1 MLSVLL
7 LILKIIGITIAV
19 ILGLIL
25 LLVLIVLFVA
35 VKYKGIAVKQGN
47 DIRAGFKVTW
57 LFHIVSVKVNFE
69 DKELRYYVKIFGVQM
84 IPKKVKEK
92 SQDTIKDVVNNEDTT
107 ALDENVDNNSL
118 AKPAEEQTSEE
129 QKSEEQ
135 TSEEQMIDKNQTE
148 DKPADEN
155 PPENP
160 VDGKKSV
167 FRKIIDKIRNIK
179 YTIKSIYDKIK
190 NILENIKFYKRVL
203 TSELAHTCYAKVKK
217 ILFKLLKHIAPR
229 KLKGNLLIG
238 FEDPATTGQIL
249 GYICMFYP
257 IYGNNLNVRADFE
270 NKVLDADLKFKGH
283 IRLYVLLIGALRLWR
298 DKNIKKL
305 IAVLKRGRR

>member
-19 ILGLIL
+19 ILGLLL

-35 VKYKGIAVKQGN
+35 VKYKGIAVKQGD

-57 LFHIVSVKVNFE
+57 LFHIVSVKVTFE
-69 DKELRYYVKIFGVQM
+69 DKELRYFVKIFGIQIM
-84 IPKKVKEK
+84 PKKEKVKDK
-92 SQDTIKDVVNNEDTT
+92 SPDNAQNKVVE
-107 ALDENVDNNSL
+107 EQMPVEQ
-118 AKPAEEQTSEE
+118 KPDEQTSDE
-129 QKSEEQ
+129 QKPDEHTSDEQ
-135 TSEEQMIDKNQTE
+135 SIDEKQSDEKSN
-148 DKPADEN
+148 DEN

-160 VDGKKSV
+160 DDSKKSV
-167 FRKIIDKIRNIK
+167 FRKIIDKIKNIK

-217 ILFKLLKHIAPR
+217 VLFKLLKHIAPR
-229 KLKGNLLIG
+229 KLRGNLFIG

-270 NKVLDADLKFKGH
+270 NKVLDADLKFKGR
-283 IRLYVLLIGALRLWR
+283 IRLYVLLVGALRLWR

>member
-19 ILGLIL
+19 ILGLLL

-35 VKYKGIAVKQGN
+35 VKYKGIAVKQGD

-57 LFHIVSVKVNFE
+57 LFHIVSVKVTFE
-69 DKELRYYVKIFGVQM
+69 DKELRYFVKIFGIQIM
-84 IPKKVKEK
+84 PKKEKVKDK
-92 SQDTIKDVVNNEDTT
+92 SPDNVQSK
-107 ALDENVDNNSL
+107 AADEL
-118 AKPAEEQTSEE
+118 KSEE
-129 QKSEEQ
+129 QKVEEQRSEEQ
-135 TSEEQMIDKNQTE
+135 NPEEHKLEEHTSDEQSIDEKQSEEKSN
-148 DKPADEN
+148 DEN

-160 VDGKKSV
+160 NDSKKSV

-217 ILFKLLKHIAPR
+217 VLFKLLKHIAPR
-229 KLKGNLLIG
+229 KLRGNLLIG

-270 NKVLDADLKFKGH
+270 NKVLDADLKFKGR
-283 IRLYVLLIGALRLWR
+283 IRLYVLLVGALRLWR

>member
-19 ILGLIL
+19 ILGLLL

-35 VKYKGIAVKQGN
+35 VKYKGIAVKQGD

-57 LFHIVSVKVNFE
+57 LFHIVSVKVTFE
-69 DKELRYYVKIFGVQM
+69 DKELRYFVKIFGIQIM
-84 IPKKVKEK
+84 PKKEKVKDK
-92 SQDTIKDVVNNEDTT
+92 HSDNVQSK
-107 ALDENVDNNSL
+107 AADEL
-118 AKPAEEQTSEE
+118 KPEEQKTQEQKAEEQKPEEHKLEEHTSDEQSIDEKQSEE
-129 QKSEEQ
+129 KS
-135 TSEEQMIDKNQTE
+135 N
-148 DKPADEN
+148 DEN

-160 VDGKKSV
+160 DDSKKSV

-190 NILENIKFYKRVL
+190 NILENIMFYKKVL

-217 ILFKLLKHIAPR
+217 VLFKLLKHIAPR
-229 KLKGNLLIG
+229 KLRGNLLIG

-270 NKVLDADLKFKGH
+270 NKVLDADLKFKGR
-283 IRLYVLLIGALRLWR
+283 IRLYVLLVGALRLWR